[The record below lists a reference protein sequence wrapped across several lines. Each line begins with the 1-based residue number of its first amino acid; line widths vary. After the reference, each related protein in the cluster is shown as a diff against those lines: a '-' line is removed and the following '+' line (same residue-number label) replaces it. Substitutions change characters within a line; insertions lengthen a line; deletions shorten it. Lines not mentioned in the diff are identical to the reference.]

1 MFNKVIKI
9 LILSDFF
16 LFSAWG
22 LIMPI
27 LAIFVVG
34 QIKGGDAQVVGIAI
48 GIYWILKSLIQVP
61 VGRYLDKNHG
71 EKDDYYFMIVGMFL
85 ASFIPLGFIFA
96 SLPWHIYAL
105 QAIHAIAMAMAIPP
119 WGGIFVRH
127 IDKGKEAM
135 TWGAES
141 SSVGIGVGVAGII
154 GGTIAKILGFTP
166 LFIGV
171 SILGMVSVCLLLLI
185 SKNLIVK
192 PKDKDRT
199 ISFPK
204 I

>member
-1 MFNKVIKI
+1 MLNKVIRI

-34 QIKGGDAQVVGIAI
+34 QVKGGDAQVVGIAI
-48 GIYWILKSLIQVP
+48 GIYWILKSIIQVP
-61 VGRYLDKNHG
+61 IGRYLDKNHG
-71 EKDDYYFMIVGMFL
+71 EKDDYYFMIAGMFL
-85 ASFIPLGFIFA
+85 ASFIPLGFIFV

-105 QAIHAIAMAMAIPP
+105 QAVHAIAMAMAIPP

-135 TWGAES
+135 TWGMLS

-154 GGTIAKILGFTP
+154 GGIIAKTFGFTP

-185 SKNLIVK
+185 SKNLIAK
-192 PKDKDRT
+192 PKDKDKT